1 VRTKTSSSSP
11 DPHEAVSTKGAALGA
26 APDERR
32 SGAERRRPLRVRSPH
47 DETFLEAAA
56 DFVTRVWKKAD
67 QDQIFFLAGAISFNV
82 LVAIIPL
89 ILASLG
95 ITGQILQRQVSNADK
110 VLVEYVLG
118 AIPDVSPAF
127 EAEAHRLAND
137 LLAASA
143 RITIVGLVLLVWV
156 STRLVGT
163 LRAALKEVFDVGAD
177 RNIIMGKLF
186 DMKIVVL
193 GGSLFAVNV
202 VFTFVAD
209 LVNNILT
216 QASSQYLGVQ
226 PLHVLEAFYVRA
238 IAVLGGWVMFLLVYR
253 YLPYRRIHW
262 STAVVA
268 ASFTALV
275 FELLKRAF
283 SWYVAN
289 WAQYDNTYG
298 NVANIVIFFL
308 WVYYTAVIFVLG
320 GEIGQVYALR
330 RIRKRQKQRL
340 V

>member
-1 VRTKTSSSSP
+1 MRTKTSSSEP
-11 DPHEAVSTKGAALGA
+11 GRA
-26 APDERR
+26 APADRR
-32 SGAERRRPLRVRSPH
+32 SGTDRRTSIRIRSPH
-47 DETFLEAAA
+47 DETFLEAAS
-56 DFVTRVWKKAD
+56 DFVARVWKKAD

-89 ILASLG
+89 LLASLG
-95 ITGQILQRQVSNADK
+95 IAGQILRAQVGNPSE
-110 VLVEYVLG
+110 VLVGYLLG
-118 AIPDVSPAF
+118 AIPDVSPEFRAVALAQANKLL
-127 EAEAHRLAND
+127 EASGRL
-137 LLAASA
+137 
-143 RITIVGLVLLVWV
+143 TIVSLVLLVWV

-163 LRAALKEVFDVGAD
+163 LRAALKEVFDVGTD
-177 RNIIMGKLF
+177 RTIVMGKLF

-209 LVNNILT
+209 LVNKMLT
-216 QASSQYLGVQ
+216 HAGSQYLGVR
-226 PLHVLEAFYVRA
+226 PLAFLEEFYVRA
-238 IAVLGGWVMFLLVYR
+238 IAVFGGWVMFLLIYR
-253 YLPYRRIHW
+253 YLPFRRIHW

-268 ASFTALV
+268 ASFTAIV

-298 NVANIVIFFL
+298 NVANVVIFFL
-308 WVYYTAVIFVLG
+308 WVYYTSVIFVLG

-330 RIRKRQKQRL
+330 RIRRRQKQRL
-340 V
+340 T